1 MDLSLLAGNF
11 RNLVPITCCLILAQ
25 SSFSVVCA
33 QDAGSKA
40 SGFPGT
46 GHGAD
51 WSDAIPYY
59 NRGNKYLEQGCYDQ
73 AVDDY
78 NHAISIYPHDADF
91 YVNLGYCYRKTED
104 FTLAEKAFRK
114 ALTINDKDWTTW
126 SDLANSL
133 LKQNRL
139 KETISAFDRCLK
151 CNPPAKEKEAI
162 LKDIAD
168 IKKVMSF
175 QAPPPSAAPAAVIR
189 HGGAVVSGKNAQAKG
204 KSAAAKNAA
213 AENKTSAIKKKPDE
227 SDWGYSQ

>member
-1 MDLSLLAGNF
+1 MISKRVGV
-11 RNLVPITCCLILAQ
+11 LVLVACWLILGQ
-25 SSFSVVCA
+25 SSLPTVYA
-33 QDAGSKA
+33 QDAGGKA

-59 NRGNKYLEQGCYDQ
+59 NRGNKYLEQGRYDQ

-139 KETISAFDRCLK
+139 KETISAFERCLK

-189 HGGAVVSGKNAQAKG
+189 AGGSTSGSKSSPSKSKTTASVGASAKP
-204 KSAAAKNAA
+204 AAKAA
-213 AENKTSAIKKKPDE
+213 NTNKKSDE
-227 SDWGYSQ
+227 GDWGYSQ